1 MIDPMMEQ
9 LLPGFVDE
17 CKEIVER
24 VTDHL
29 IELEKAH
36 ERLRF
41 DDLAR
46 GLHTLKGSAATLGL
60 AELSELAHRMEDA
73 VLPLRGKTTA
83 LPGALTDALL
93 KTLDTWMAH
102 LRATTA
108 KSELPDLKPSHK
120 LLESVRH
127 AVKAVEPGKPAANNG
142 KSGAEK
148 ERSKAAAEKEKKP
161 APEKE
166 KKPAKREGRAAQAEP
181 APAELVPE
189 EEAAPGDE
197 AGSWRVRTRE
207 VISLMHDVERLR
219 GVRLRLGGR

>member
-1 MIDPMMEQ
+1 MLDPMMEQ

-102 LRATTA
+102 LRATTS

-120 LLESVRH
+120 LLEAVRH
-127 AVKAVEPGKPAANNG
+127 AVQAVEPGKPAANNG
-142 KSGAEK
+142 KTGAEK
-148 ERSKAAAEKEKKP
+148 ERKSAAAAEKEKEK
-161 APEKE
+161 EKE
-166 KKPAKREGRAAQAEP
+166 KKPGKREREARA
-181 APAELVPE
+181 
-189 EEAAPGDE
+189 
-197 AGSWRVRTRE
+197 
-207 VISLMHDVERLR
+207 
-219 GVRLRLGGR
+219 